1 MGAVLSLYAAA
12 VRMMFR
18 VSMSL
23 GRSLSTGLMSAS
35 LRRRHA
41 LPAVGQFDY
50 RGLYQRR
57 RPPAELLGQGFPIG
71 RFVSADLRIR
81 GPVAIPEEQLRLN
94 ACVIGPPGA
103 GKTRSVVVP
112 WIVAAARSGYSVVT
126 IDVKGDLLDLVR
138 AEVARQGVPLGVRAR
153 SLDYTRPQRSLRW
166 NWLETIDSDRAVD
179 NAVQSIIGRHP
190 PQHGDP
196 YFFLLDSQ
204 ILRGLLELVMASTR
218 KHSVTAQGLM
228 NLLRDQAALD
238 RALRKYPQ
246 NPAVARLQDLT
257 LLSQDDYSKRVTGVL
272 VRLDALA
279 RQTVQDVTT
288 NANFATA
295 DVLREQQI
303 VSVVAPLADGQ
314 MAQTLSSL
322 FVNDLLFRVY
332 DRFTGFQGPRVLLVL
347 DEAAQLA
354 DRIDYRNLLSVARS
368 AGMAVVLALQDVAQ
382 FADPNDR
389 SVALGNCGTY
399 VSFAGVSQES
409 AKFLSER
416 LGQHLVP
423 STTVGQAPT
432 GYGYQTT
439 TTTTSVSV
447 PVLGQRELMNI
458 PVGLRPATVHVKP
471 LLDSPFLVEL
481 G

>member
-1 MGAVLSLYAAA
+1 M
-12 VRMMFR
+12 
-18 VSMSL
+18 
-23 GRSLSTGLMSAS
+23 
-35 LRRRHA
+35 
-41 LPAVGQFDY
+41 
-50 RGLYQRR
+50 
-57 RPPAELLGQGFPIG
+57 
-71 RFVSADLRIR
+71 
-81 GPVAIPEEQLRLN
+81 AIPEEQLRLN

-332 DRFTGFQGPRVLLVL
+332 DRFTGFRARGCSWSWTRRHSWQ
-347 DEAAQLA
+347 

-382 FADPNDR
+382 FADQNDR

-439 TTTTSVSV
+439 SATTSVSV
-447 PVLGQRELMNI
+447 PVLGQRELMNLQI
-458 PVGLRPATVHVKP
+458 AGLPAGHGPRQALARLTLPRRTGVTG
-471 LLDSPFLVEL
+471 DATRRSPIRRR
-481 G
+481 